1 MDILKTTVALLA
13 LATSPAF
20 AKAADWH
27 WNEYGASSY
36 SGQVALRDDQGAS
49 VTYQRYS
56 AGSTP
61 ALFGAVSVQSPLMV
75 VAGND
80 INFDIV
86 YSGQAVNKPTCNA
99 PETPRVFVSPVT
111 VCNFG
116 QGNAMHG
123 PIRTPLSTSRAWQ
136 SGFRVITGEPWT
148 GLNAVASKSRRS
160 ASKWLPRSSNK
171 RSSTTHLISMGW
183 SSPLQ
188 ERVSPGRWSST

>member
-1 MDILKTTVALLA
+1 MDFLKTTVALLA

-36 SGQVALRDDQGAS
+36 SGQVALRDDQGSS

-116 QGNAMHG
+116 QGNAIAG
-123 PIRTPLSTSRAWQ
+123 INAWADQNATQYIPRLAVWIQGYNWRTLDWTEC
-136 SGFRVITGEPWT
+136 GRVEVKTFC
-148 GLNAVASKSRRS
+148 K
-160 ASKWLPRSSNK
+160 
-171 RSSTTHLISMGW
+171 
-183 SSPLQ
+183 
-188 ERVSPGRWSST
+188 